1 MGLLRQF
8 VAQAR
13 EAREAVVRTAGRG
26 AFPKHQTPYIVPT
39 SCLAL
44 IRLGKLREV
53 TFLRLPVAISAELH
67 MKQISRCT
75 LLSAGSWLMS
85 HDVRLF
91 VGADHFFKADK
102 RHHFSG

>member
-1 MGLLRQF
+1 MHGYISSENYFHMAGSKASNTLYCSNFLSGSNTARQ
-8 VAQAR
+8 AP
-13 EAREAVVRTAGRG
+13 E
-26 AFPKHQTPYIVPT
+26 
-39 SCLAL
+39 SN
-44 IRLGKLREV
+44 
-53 TFLRLPVAISAELH
+53 LRLPVAISAELH